1 MVLTMSS
8 ASHDV
13 ITSLIFTR
21 SRKITSL
28 SSARCNHASK
38 YEKVSVPVVI
48 NYFLSTIAYSSA
60 LLQNI
65 VIFFVLLL
73 AIVERLFITV
83 ISSTTTFAALT
94 KLMAR

>member
-1 MVLTMSS
+1 M
-8 ASHDV
+8 
-13 ITSLIFTR
+13 
-21 SRKITSL
+21 
-28 SSARCNHASK
+28 
-38 YEKVSVPVVI
+38 PVVI

-65 VIFFVLLL
+65 VIFFVPLL

-94 KLMAR
+94 KLIER